1 MIRGIVRS
9 VSAQGQVV
17 FEQTDPPTPGT
28 VVTHHYEP
36 PTVEGEILG
45 GDEVVL
51 SLRKVPSVPPS
62 ESITELAQALRKV
75 GDRSDAQGGQH
86 SATRTMAA
94 LGYELAGRILAGEH
108 V

>member
-45 GDEVVL
+45 GDEVEL
-51 SLRKVPSVPPS
+51 SLRKTQSV
-62 ESITELAQALRKV
+62 TELIDRGTELLLASRYYEDFEGDAKAVVTTIVTGLAL
-75 GDRSDAQGGQH
+75 AQGQ
-86 SATRTMAA
+86 R
-94 LGYELAGRILAGEH
+94 
-108 V
+108 